1 MKSIPNIAFILK
13 SQGIENVVE
22 NIVNRFGKQMSG
34 QSVQQLVRMV
44 LIFQKSIEVLIVKE
58 QTKMEKQKHL
68 NILNV
73 I

>member
-1 MKSIPNIAFILK
+1 MKLIPNIAFILK
-13 SQGIENVVE
+13 NQGVENVVE

-44 LIFQKSIEVLIVKE
+44 LMFQKSIEVLIVKE

>member
-1 MKSIPNIAFILK
+1 MKLIPNIAFILK
-13 SQGIENVVE
+13 NQGVENVVE

-44 LIFQKSIEVLIVKE
+44 LMFQKSIEVLIVKE

-68 NILNV
+68 SILNV

>member
-1 MKSIPNIAFILK
+1 MKLIPNIAFILK
-13 SQGIENVVE
+13 NQGVENVVE

-34 QSVQQLVRMV
+34 QSVQQLVRVV
-44 LIFQKSIEVLIVKE
+44 LMFQLSIEVLTVKE

-68 NILNV
+68 SILNV

>member
-44 LIFQKSIEVLIVKE
+44 LMFQKSIEVLIVKE

>member
-13 SQGIENVVE
+13 SQGLENVVE